1 MKSSAISRR
10 KNPDICRRFG
20 RAIQLRRAEVGL
32 TQEEL
37 AARAG
42 INRTYLGDLER
53 GARNVALRNVERL
66 AKALDVSI
74 ASLFEKYGIED

>member
-1 MKSSAISRR
+1 M
-10 KNPDICRRFG
+10 
-20 RAIQLRRAEVGL
+20 GL

>member
-1 MKSSAISRR
+1 MKSSVTPRR
-10 KNPDICRRFG
+10 KDADICRRFG
-20 RAIQLRRAEVGL
+20 RAIQSRRAEVGL

-66 AKALDVSI
+66 AKALDLTI
-74 ASLFEKYGIED
+74 ASLFEDYGIED